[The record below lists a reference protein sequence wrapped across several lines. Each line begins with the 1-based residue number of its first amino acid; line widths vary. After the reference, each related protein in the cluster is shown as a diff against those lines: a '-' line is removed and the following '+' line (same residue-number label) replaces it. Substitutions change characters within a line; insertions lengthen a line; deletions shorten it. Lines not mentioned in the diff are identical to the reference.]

1 MNKRTIN
8 QAIKH
13 LGVEIQN
20 NRDGYSYFTGLV
32 EGHQIGQSV
41 YICYLNMLTLA
52 EWVERAADA
61 VAEDAALGEDRMI
74 DWTARHPF
82 NPSVYNFSK

>member
-1 MNKRTIN
+1 MNKNIIN
-8 QAIKH
+8 KAIRH

-20 NRDGYSYFTGLV
+20 NRDGCSYFTGIA

-41 YICYLNMLTLA
+41 YICYLNMLTLS
-52 EWVERAADA
+52 EWIERAADA

-74 DWTARHPF
+74 DWDARHPF
-82 NPSVYNFSK
+82 VASDYNFSK